1 MLNVISEYIVA
12 GTDKYQGYTGGT
24 YVENVISFEP
34 YESEITLIPPET
46 TVVSEEAKQK
56 AVMFLVILLNHL
68 EEVSSSSMDG
78 GMLCSSGWLWH
89 SKNSEIR
96 ILHHRGN
103 LSSSDR
109 GVR

>member
-46 TVVSEEAKQK
+46 TVVSEEAEEEGSDVPGDIIEPSGGGFNLQYGWWN
-56 AVMFLVILLNHL
+56 ALLV
-68 EEVSSSSMDG
+68 
-78 GMLCSSGWLWH
+78 WL
-89 SKNSEIR
+89 
-96 ILHHRGN
+96 
-103 LSSSDR
+103 
-109 GVR
+109 VVAF

>member
-46 TVVSEEAKQK
+46 TVVSEEAEAEGSDVPGDIIEPSGRGFHIKYGWWN
-56 AVMFLVILLNHL
+56 ALLVLL
-68 EEVSSSSMDG
+68 V
-78 GMLCSSGWLWH
+78 
-89 SKNSEIR
+89 
-96 ILHHRGN
+96 
-103 LSSSDR
+103 
-109 GVR
+109 VAF